1 MTYFEFIL
9 EFTKEYGKSL
19 NEHVLKIFDAVVK
32 RIIAEIPNKK
42 KGKPIINKCWNVIK
56 TVVKSNDY
64 MP

>member
-1 MTYFEFIL
+1 M
-9 EFTKEYGKSL
+9 
-19 NEHVLKIFDAVVK
+19 LKIFDAIVK

-64 MP
+64 MPQLYD